1 MSRSSDVCTGA
12 LAWAVRAALVAA
24 GVALWLLTL
33 GAVSV
38 HIEALDGRLAV
49 RLPGWW
55 R

>member
-12 LAWAVRAALVAA
+12 LVAA
-24 GVALWLLTL
+24 CVALWLLTL